1 MPCCAVWM
9 PKRIGCRVMSPPSG
23 EDPTTGGRREATS
36 RPAEPGAVP
45 DRGDVRAHE
54 LHGVDDGQR
63 DDADGDG
70 VLGEALPALVTAE
83 PGLRG
88 RGLHPRADGSN
99 FDAVRA
105 PGKHDDTCA
114 TGVARR
120 AAAARG

>member
-1 MPCCAVWM
+1 MTRRATKLHPCAAA
-9 PKRIGCRVMSPPSG
+9 P
-23 EDPTTGGRREATS
+23 GRREAS
-36 RPAEPGAVP
+36 AVPFAASARRGLDVIRGAVP

-54 LHGVDDGQR
+54 LHGGDDGQR

-83 PGLRG
+83 AGLRG

-105 PGKHDDTCA
+105 APKYDGTCA
-114 TGVARR
+114 TGVTRR
-120 AAAARG
+120 AAAARC